1 MEKYYAPTFS
11 NQDLV
16 NMDKFKAVMKL
27 SIDNQPTIPF
37 SIIPKN
43 PYLEAGDENLAKA
56 FYELSRLKY

>member
-1 MEKYYAPTFS
+1 MEKYYAPVFS

-27 SIDNQPTIPF
+27 SVDNQPTTPF

-43 PYLEAGDENLAKA
+43 PYLEK
-56 FYELSRLKY
+56 